1 MSPAGIRLN
10 AKVGMYQNKPK
21 IGCFIEYENN
31 LINLQLQMKKLFKEL
46 GLQFM
51 DIKKLWTNNLL
62 L

>member
-31 LINLQLQMKKLFKEL
+31 LMNLQLQMIKLFKEL
-46 GLQFM
+46 GSQFM
-51 DIKKLWTNNLL
+51 DIK
-62 L
+62 